1 MSTFFLFLFIKI
13 PMIFIG
19 ALAVLYLVY
28 IKNTYEVIDS
38 KVLKCTKNNN
48 NGKYDVVYEYYA
60 IYNNVIE
67 QVERPATSFFKKST
81 NRNYKLLI
89 HKKNQKI
96 SKLLYETIL
105 KSVAIIILAILA
117 LFL

>member
-19 ALAVLYLVY
+19 VLAVLYLVY
-28 IKNTYEVIDS
+28 IKNTYEIVDS
-38 KVLKCTKNNN
+38 KVLRCTKNN
-48 NGKYDVVYEYYA
+48 NGKYDITYEYYA

-67 QVERPATSFFKKST
+67 QTEKSTTSFFKQSPNS
-81 NRNYKLLI
+81 NRKLLI
-89 HKKNQKI
+89 HKKNQKVA
-96 SKLLYETIL
+96 KLFYETIF
-105 KSVAIIILAILA
+105 KSITIIILAVLA